1 MGTVLRFTF
10 LSLALLCGAA
20 QAQLA
25 YTAKTVN
32 LRAGPARDFPV
43 VAVLPAGFQIAVQGC
58 VGDYTWCDV
67 LAGDLRGWVYGGN
80 IQYSYQNSYAPV
92 ITWGPVMG
100 IAIIGFTLEDYW
112 GRHYW
117 RSPWYPERHRWA
129 DRQWPAPRP
138 HVRPHQP
145 PAPVPPGGGGAPPPG
160 PPPRPPAGGGPGGA
174 PPPPPLGAPPRGGR
188 RAPGGGPRPTCG
200 RRRTGGPCIRGGPTA
215 RHRCGRSRRGG
226 LRLGSGLP
234 GSRRELP
241 TLAAHPCPSLGR
253 TWRPAPIARRAWPS
267 RSPSRPARGAAA
279 GRARCPTTRAGD
291 NRSTHDGGWQGV
303 RRLKCAVP
311 PEDPR

>member
-145 PAPVPPGGGGAPPPG
+145 PAPVPPGGGPPP
-160 PPPRPPAGGGPGGA
+160 PAP
-174 PPPPPLGAPPRGGR
+174 PPPPPLGPPPPPPPPAPRGGAPPPAPPPPDGR
-188 RAPGGGPRPTCG
+188 PVHPGRPDGTAPLRPQPPGRPPPGQRPPGVAPGTPHPGGAPVPQPRPYVAPGTHRPPGVAQPQPQPPGPRGGG
-200 RRRTGGPCIRGGPTA
+200 RPRTLPDNSGRGQPQY
-215 RHRCGRSRRGG
+215 
-226 LRLGSGLP
+226 P
-234 GSRRELP
+234 
-241 TLAAHPCPSLGR
+241 
-253 TWRPAPIARRAWPS
+253 
-267 RSPSRPARGAAA
+267 
-279 GRARCPTTRAGD
+279 
-291 NRSTHDGGWQGV
+291 
-303 RRLKCAVP
+303 
-311 PEDPR
+311 